1 MEYLFSYG
9 TLQDPQVQEY
19 IFGRILSGHDDSLS
33 GFKKQERAVY
43 GRYALVVRTK
53 NEGDMVQGKAY
64 EVTQHDLKKA
74 DIYETTAYKRE
85 PFQLGSGITAWVYL
99 KNSE

>member
-1 MEYLFSYG
+1 
-9 TLQDPQVQEY
+9 
-19 IFGRILSGHDDSLS
+19 
-33 GFKKQERAVY
+33 
-43 GRYALVVRTK
+43 
-53 NEGDMVQGKAY
+53 MVQGKAY